1 MKRGYRNAI
10 YIISVV
16 VRFGMVHFVHYIQH
30 EHTRTC
36 MEPGSAN
43 NMLGVNTI
51 DEFQL
56 FGIMKSV
63 GSSRLTHEIA

>member
-1 MKRGYRNAI
+1 
-10 YIISVV
+10 
-16 VRFGMVHFVHYIQH
+16 MVHFVHYIQH

-63 GSSRLTHEIA
+63 GSSGLTREIA